1 MVKEAVN
8 IRLRVF
14 SMKGSMNA
22 NIENKK
28 IMKALSIMQS
38 HAIRQSRVASHHD
51 DSITSHY
58 FRGGAN
64 ELFLLADAIRNKTL
78 DELIEEKEKSYQY
91 LIENNVLNHP
101 IKKF

>member
-1 MVKEAVN
+1 MP
-8 IRLRVF
+8 L
-14 SMKGSMNA
+14 
-22 NIENKK
+22 
-28 IMKALSIMQS
+28 Q
-38 HAIRQSRVASHHD
+38 
-51 DSITSHY
+51 
-58 FRGGAN
+58 AN

>member
-22 NIENKK
+22 NTENKK
-28 IMKALSIMQS
+28 IMKALSI
-38 HAIRQSRVASHHD
+38 RQSRVASHND

-58 FRGGAN
+58 FRGAAN